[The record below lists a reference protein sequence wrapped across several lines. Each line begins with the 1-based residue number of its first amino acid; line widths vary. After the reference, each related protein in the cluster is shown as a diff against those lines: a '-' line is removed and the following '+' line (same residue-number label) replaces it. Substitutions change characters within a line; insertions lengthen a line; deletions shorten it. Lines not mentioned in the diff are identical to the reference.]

1 VDGPS
6 VPKSRIASEYHRTAP
21 GAKNLARF
29 LDFPARHKV
38 RYIFMMHRS
47 FLAAAL
53 LLFFIPSELHGCTCS
68 KQPPGKC
75 PGLQSDDTVFLGTVT
90 EISGVAPD
98 ASSAEA
104 ATAAANTNDANPGA
118 APQAVA
124 PITRYH
130 FHVEEK
136 FAGPDSAEIDVFS
149 GGDDADCGYYF
160 KKGEQ
165 YIVFTQQETEGR
177 LFAVVCSQ
185 TRPASEGR
193 AILPQLRAM
202 RNHDRVASVFGVL
215 RRSDPPLLAPTD
227 DPEDPI
233 PHVKLKLRSKDDR
246 FSASTGPDGVYSFYD
261 VHAGEYVY
269 TADLPARFEFS
280 QKTLKG
286 GLPPFKIPSGACYEY
301 NVNALPTGKIRGS
314 VLGPNGK
321 SLKLASVE
329 LYRAERF
336 DPAQPGLWGFQGS
349 DGKFEFDHIG
359 PGDYVL
365 VFNRMNRLDP
375 NSPFPRTFY
384 PGEPEQSDAKFIKVK
399 DGQQILNANI
409 KLKEGYP
416 TRTVKVQLKW
426 EGGRPPGE
434 VTVTATAEK
443 GDNPAARK
451 IGEALYEFTVLQSA
465 SYTFSAW
472 EDLDPQRATQRR
484 NQPSCTIPARLDSDV
499 QKMNAIPDSANG
511 NAAGS
516 AADTPG
522 GDAAGDATNSPA
534 DAVDS
539 ASHDSGA
546 ITLTFTN
553 PPCN

>member
-1 VDGPS
+1 M
-6 VPKSRIASEYHRTAP
+6 
-21 GAKNLARF
+21 
-29 LDFPARHKV
+29 V
-38 RYIFMMHRS
+38 RRPI
-47 FLAAAL
+47 LAAAL
-53 LLFFIPSELHGCTCS
+53 LLFFIPSGLWACTCS

-75 PGLQSDDTVFLGTVT
+75 PGLQSDDVVFLGTVT
-90 EISGVAPD
+90 EVAAVAPD
-98 ASSAEA
+98 ATTAESAA
-104 ATAAANTNDANPGA
+104 AAANTNEANPGV
-118 APQAVA
+118 APQSIA

-130 FHVEEK
+130 FHIDEK
-136 FAGPDSAEIDVFS
+136 FAGPDSPDIDVFS

-160 KKGEQ
+160 KKGQQ

-193 AILPQLRAM
+193 ALLPQLRSM

-215 RRSDPPLLAPTD
+215 RRADPPLLAPTD

-233 PHVKLKLRSKDDR
+233 PHIKLKLRSKDDR

-314 VLGPNGK
+314 ILGPNGK
-321 SLKLASVE
+321 SLKIASVE

-359 PGDYVL
+359 PGEYLL

-384 PGEPEQSDAKFIKVK
+384 PGEPEQSEAQIIKVK

-409 KLKEGYP
+409 KLKDGYP
-416 TRTVKVQLKW
+416 THTVKVQLKW
-426 EGGRPPGE
+426 EGGRPSGE

-451 IGEALYEFTVLQSA
+451 ISEGVYEFTLLRST

-472 EDLDPQRATQRR
+472 EDLDPQRLSQRH
-484 NQPSCTIPARLDSDV
+484 NQTTCTIPARIDSNTQKINAANSDV
-499 QKMNAIPDSANG
+499 ANTIAGDAPSDATNNAG
-511 NAAGS
+511 NAAG
-516 AADTPG
+516 
-522 GDAAGDATNSPA
+522 GDIA
-534 DAVDS
+534 DAPGV
-539 ASHDSGA
+539 
-546 ITLTFTN
+546 ITLSFTN

>member
-1 VDGPS
+1 M
-6 VPKSRIASEYHRTAP
+6 IQ
-21 GAKNLARF
+21 
-29 LDFPARHKV
+29 
-38 RYIFMMHRS
+38 RS

-53 LLFFIPSELHGCTCS
+53 LLLFIPSSLWACTCS
-68 KQPPGKC
+68 KEPPGKC
-75 PGLQSDDTVFLGTVT
+75 PGLQSDDVVFLGTVT
-90 EISGVAPD
+90 EVAAVAPD
-98 ASSAEA
+98 ATSAEA
-104 ATAAANTNDANPGA
+104 ATAAANTNEANPGA
-118 APQAVA
+118 APQSAT

-130 FHVEEK
+130 FHIDEK
-136 FAGPDSAEIDVFS
+136 FAGPNTADIDVFS

-177 LFAVVCSQ
+177 LFAVICSQ
-185 TRPASEGR
+185 TRPVSEGR

-215 RRSDPPLLAPTD
+215 RRADPPLLAPTD

-233 PHVKLKLRSKDDR
+233 PHIKLKLRSKDDR

-321 SLKLASVE
+321 SLQIASVE

-336 DPAQPGLWGFQGS
+336 DPAQPGLWGFQGA

-359 PGDYVL
+359 PGEYLL

-375 NSPFPRTFY
+375 NSPFSRTFY
-384 PGEPEQSDAKFIKVK
+384 PSEPEQSEAKMIKVK

-409 KLKEGYP
+409 KLQNGYL

-434 VTVTATAEK
+434 VTVTAQAEK

-451 IGEALYEFTVLQSA
+451 ISDTLYEFTLLQSA
-465 SYTFSAW
+465 AYTFSAW
-472 EDLDPQRATQRR
+472 EDLDPQRLSQRHGQAT
-484 NQPSCTIPARLDSDV
+484 CTIPARIDSDT
-499 QKMNAIPDSANG
+499 QKIPAATDTAAAN
-511 NAAGS
+511 
-516 AADTPG
+516 
-522 GDAAGDATNSPA
+522 AGDSTAGNEAANASDAPSVA
-534 DAVDS
+534 DNRS
-539 ASHDSGA
+539 A